1 MRELDVKDREILE
14 ILSKEARVALKALAA
29 RIGLSRSA
37 TSERVLHL
45 ERSGIIRGYRA
56 DIGEI
61 DANVIRAIILVSL
74 KRTPALGLLDLLA
87 QNAQVKRVSSVSGQL
102 DLVVEVEARTIDDL
116 NRVRDAVACHDSVDD
131 ITTAVVL
138 RRKFASNVLHFASL
152 RALNASLIA
161 IASSCGMLSCTSC
174 VHWPPP
180 ATMRPLYIHTNPN
193 P

>member
-1 MRELDVKDREILE
+1 MGNQSFTGDQAGVSALRELDVKDREILE

-29 RIGLSRSA
+29 RVGLSRSA
-37 TSERVLHL
+37 TSERVLQL
-45 ERSGIIRGYRA
+45 ERSGVIRGYRA

-61 DANVIRAIILVSL
+61 DANVIRAIILVAL

-102 DLVVEVEARTIDDL
+102 DLIVVVEARTIDDL

-138 RRKFASNVLHFASL
+138 RRDIDRQKA
-152 RALNASLIA
+152 
-161 IASSCGMLSCTSC
+161 
-174 VHWPPP
+174 
-180 ATMRPLYIHTNPN
+180 
-193 P
+193 